1 MKKLL
6 IAAIIAMIPL
16 PVMAE
21 DVQLDNVIRESET
34 ERVEIV
40 DKLATAQCNILV
52 NANLVPNKTS
62 SNGSQFKACYRFFFD
77 WLIQWE
83 NAKVSEEETTFQEYT
98 NEEMCRALVKGN
110 AVSQDKLDACVL
122 FGDKRNAQ
130 STCEF
135 QAGPFWTKKDIA
147 DCVEAKLKA
156 KNRK

>member
-6 IAAIIAMIPL
+6 IAGIIAMIPL

-62 SNGSQFKACYRFFFD
+62 GNGSQF
-77 WLIQWE
+77 
-83 NAKVSEEETTFQEYT
+83 
-98 NEEMCRALVKGN
+98 
-110 AVSQDKLDACVL
+110 
-122 FGDKRNAQ
+122 
-130 STCEF
+130 
-135 QAGPFWTKKDIA
+135 
-147 DCVEAKLKA
+147 
-156 KNRK
+156 